1 MIKLNVPLW
10 ELLVYGAALFLGV
23 LFRISG
29 ELLKDR
35 LGRPR
40 SGSPGSVETR

>member
-1 MIKLNVPLW
+1 MIKLHIPLW
-10 ELLVYGAALFLGV
+10 ELLVYGAALYLIAV
-23 LFRISG
+23 FRIGG

-40 SGSPGSVETR
+40 IGSPGSVATR